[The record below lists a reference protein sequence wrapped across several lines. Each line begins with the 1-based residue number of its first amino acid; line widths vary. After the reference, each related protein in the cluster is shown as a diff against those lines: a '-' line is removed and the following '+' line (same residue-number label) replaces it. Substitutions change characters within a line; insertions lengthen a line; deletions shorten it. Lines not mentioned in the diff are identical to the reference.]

1 MKKIKIAIID
11 TGCSTKLLNQNIN
24 IIYDEKLQLSVN
36 KHNKNEIEDNIG
48 HGTMCIKNI
57 MNKLKGYKNS
67 VYIYPIKIF
76 NNIGITSS
84 KKLIEALYKIS
95 GRDINIINIS
105 LSTTDQ
111 LMRNEFIKVCS
122 LLTKQGKLII
132 ASKTYKGDEEGTL
145 SIPAA
150 LDCTIGIDGGMD
162 YNDNEFDICRD
173 SKIDLVFN
181 SKKYLYILDDHI
193 DDFGLNSRATSLA
206 TAFITKLIIDN
217 NISIISKDTVINE
230 LSKYC
235 ITKKSRVNKNEKR
248 LKRTDTNI
256 LLSIYYIL
264 NRLNIKTTIY
274 EIVYANILFDFFY
287 YNNEKLLDFVY
298 NINYEFNIDINLEKY
313 STEEMCNV
321 FKLID
326 IIEQHM

>member
-11 TGCSTKLLNQNIN
+11 TGCSTKLLNQSRN

-36 KHNKNEIEDNIG
+36 KYNINEIEDNIG

-57 MNKLKGYKNS
+57 MNKLKGYENL

-84 KKLIEALYKIS
+84 KNLVEVLYKINKK
-95 GRDINIINIS
+95 DIDIINIS

-111 LMRNEFIKVCS
+111 LMRNEFNKICS

-132 ASKTYKGDEEGTL
+132 ASKTYKGDDEAIL
-145 SIPAA
+145 SIPAT
-150 LDCTIGIDGGMD
+150 LDCTIGIDGSMD
-162 YNDNEFDICRD
+162 YNDDEFDIFWD

-217 NISIISKDTVINE
+217 NISIISKDIVINE
-230 LSKYC
+230 LSKHRT
-235 ITKKSRVNKNEKR
+235 TKKNRVNNFKKR
-248 LKRTDTNI
+248 LKKTGANI
-256 LLSIYYIL
+256 LLNIQYIL
-264 NRLNIKTTIY
+264 NTLNIKTTIY
-274 EIVYANILFDFFY
+274 EMIYTNMIFEFFY
-287 YNNEKLLDFVY
+287 YNNEKLLDFIY
-298 NINYEFNIDINLEKY
+298 QIDYRFNIDINLEKY
-313 STEEMCNV
+313 STEEICNV
-321 FKLID
+321 FKLVD

>member
-57 MNKLKGYKNS
+57 INKLKGYKNS

-84 KKLIEALYKIS
+84 KKLIEVLYKIS

-145 SIPAA
+145 SMPAT

-235 ITKKSRVNKNEKR
+235 TTKKSRANKIEKKIKKNR
-248 LKRTDTNI
+248 YKYI
-256 LLSIYYIL
+256 IKYIL
-264 NRLNIKTTIY
+264 Y
-274 EIVYANILFDFFY
+274 
-287 YNNEKLLDFVY
+287 
-298 NINYEFNIDINLEKY
+298 
-313 STEEMCNV
+313 
-321 FKLID
+321 FK
-326 IIEQHM
+326 

>member
-11 TGCSTKLLNQNIN
+11 TGCSTKLLNQSRN

-36 KHNKNEIEDNIG
+36 KYNINEIEDNIG

-57 MNKLKGYKNS
+57 MNKLKGYENL

-84 KKLIEALYKIS
+84 KNLVEVLYKINKK
-95 GRDINIINIS
+95 DIDIINIS

-111 LMRNEFIKVCS
+111 LMRNDFNKICS

-132 ASKTYKGDEEGTL
+132 ASKTYKGDDEAIL
-145 SIPAA
+145 SIPAT
-150 LDCTIGIDGGMD
+150 LDCTIGIDGSMD
-162 YNDNEFDICRD
+162 YNDDEFDIFWD

-217 NISIISKDTVINE
+217 NISIISKDIVINE
-230 LSKYC
+230 LSKHRT
-235 ITKKSRVNKNEKR
+235 TKKNRVNNFKKR
-248 LKRTDTNI
+248 LKKTGANI
-256 LLSIYYIL
+256 LLNIQYIL
-264 NRLNIKTTIY
+264 NTLNIKTTIY
-274 EIVYANILFDFFY
+274 EIIYTNMIFEFFY
-287 YNNEKLLDFVY
+287 YNNEKLLDFIY
-298 NINYEFNIDINLEKY
+298 QIDYRFNIDINLEKY
-313 STEEMCNV
+313 STEEICNV
-321 FKLID
+321 FKLVD

>member
-11 TGCSTKLLNQNIN
+11 TGCSTKLLNQSRN

-36 KHNKNEIEDNIG
+36 KYNINEIEDNIG

-57 MNKLKGYKNS
+57 MNKLKGYENL
-67 VYIYPIKIF
+67 VYIYLIKIF

-84 KKLIEALYKIS
+84 KNLVEVLYKINKK
-95 GRDINIINIS
+95 DIDIINIS

-111 LMRNEFIKVCS
+111 LMRNEFNKICS

-132 ASKTYKGDEEGTL
+132 ASKTYKGDDEAIL
-145 SIPAA
+145 SIPAT
-150 LDCTIGIDGGMD
+150 LDCTIGIDGSMD
-162 YNDNEFDICRD
+162 YNDDEFDIFWD

-217 NISIISKDTVINE
+217 NISIISKDIVINE
-230 LSKYC
+230 LSKHRT
-235 ITKKSRVNKNEKR
+235 TKKNRVNNFKKSLNNKGA
-248 LKRTDTNI
+248 NI
-256 LLSIYYIL
+256 LLNIQYIL
-264 NRLNIKTTIY
+264 NTLNIKTTIY
-274 EIVYANILFDFFY
+274 EMIYTNMIFEFFY
-287 YNNEKLLDFVY
+287 YNNEKLLDFIY
-298 NINYEFNIDINLEKY
+298 QIDYRFNIDINLEKY
-313 STEEMCNV
+313 STEEICNV
-321 FKLID
+321 FKLVD

>member
-11 TGCSTKLLNQNIN
+11 TGCSTKLLNQSRN

-36 KHNKNEIEDNIG
+36 KYNINEIEDNIG

-57 MNKLKGYKNS
+57 MNKLKGYENL

-84 KKLIEALYKIS
+84 KNLVEVLYKINKK
-95 GRDINIINIS
+95 DIDIINIS

-111 LMRNEFIKVCS
+111 LMRNEFNKICS

-132 ASKTYKGDEEGTL
+132 ASKTYKGDDEAIL
-145 SIPAA
+145 SIPAT
-150 LDCTIGIDGGMD
+150 LDCTIGIDGSMD
-162 YNDNEFDICRD
+162 YNDDEFDIFWD

-217 NISIISKDTVINE
+217 NISIISKDIVINE
-230 LSKYC
+230 LSKHRT
-235 ITKKSRVNKNEKR
+235 TKKNRVNNFKKR
-248 LKRTDTNI
+248 LKKTGANI
-256 LLSIYYIL
+256 LLNIQYIL
-264 NRLNIKTTIY
+264 NTLNIKTTIY
-274 EIVYANILFDFFY
+274 EMIYTNMIFEFFY
-287 YNNEKLLDFVY
+287 YNNEKLLDFIY
-298 NINYEFNIDINLEKY
+298 QIDYSFNIDINLEKY
-313 STEEMCNV
+313 STEEICNV
-321 FKLID
+321 FKLVD